1 MFSSWQ
7 CKVGAQPCVATAYLW
22 FSPHLASFGVGLRQ
36 FASAGAVISSAQMIT
51 TQTGG
56 SICQVVG
63 IVVLA
68 AVFSFLLLLFVVLF
82 RYVRPSSAHKKVAWS
97 KCDGWESLDPHHAGD
112 DHLEEL
118 VASHSR
124 LQRAIAITRSSM
136 NGAWLH
142 RWNPLFED
150 YKSSRFRWMGLMVT
164 LSVNAAIGVILGFG
178 LHPLGAGSC
187 SVEQVTV

>member
-1 MFSSWQ
+1 
-7 CKVGAQPCVATAYLW
+7 
-22 FSPHLASFGVGLRQ
+22 
-36 FASAGAVISSAQMIT
+36 MIT

-63 IVVLA
+63 IVVLS
-68 AVFSFLLLLFVVLF
+68 AVFSLLLLMFVVLF
-82 RYVRPSSAHKKVAWS
+82 LYVRPSSAHKKVAWS
-97 KCDGWESLDPHHAGD
+97 KSDGWESLDPHHAGD

-124 LQRAIAITRSSM
+124 LQRAIAITRSSL

-150 YKSSRFRWMGLMVT
+150 YKSSRFRWMGLVVT

-187 SVEQVTV
+187 SVEQVTDRHECATQQPSHNLAR